1 LKAAP
6 PKACTV
12 VSVPIRSTPH
22 NIRHRFARDLAS
34 FATET
39 GRRYGGYVKRE
50 SATLVVA
57 HIVTTNTQSEDDL
70 GELWYHLDEV
80 WGPVINME
88 DVTYT
93 NNDFVNVQYLI
104 GRFMV
109 VQPVG
114 EGPNWSNR
122 DDTYDDDKSVFS
134 VVSSIR

>member
-1 LKAAP
+1 MKAP

-12 VSVPIRSTPH
+12 VSVPIPSGPR
-22 NIRHRFARDLAS
+22 NIRHSFARELATL
-34 FATET
+34 ATKT
-39 GRRYGGYVKRE
+39 GRRYGGFVKRE

-57 HIVTTNTQSEDDL
+57 HIVTTNTQSDADL
-70 GELWYHLDEV
+70 GELWWHLDTN
-80 WGPVINME
+80 WPVVNIR

-93 NNDFVNVQYLI
+93 KDDFVNVQYLI

-122 DDTYDDDKSVFS
+122 DDTYDDDKSAFS
-134 VVSSIR
+134 VVSSLR